1 MFEKFKGISKGAL
14 IRGGLLVLALL
25 NSALQLLGYDV
36 LPFTEDDV
44 ETLLTVIFNFFAMG
58 YAYWKNNSLTE
69 EAKKADED
77 MKAKKKAKKQN
88 KKAKKPTKGRR

>member
-25 NSALQLLGYDV
+25 NSALQLAGYDV

-44 ETLLTVIFNFFAMG
+44 ETFLTVVFNFVAMG
-58 YAYWKNNSLTE
+58 AAYWKNNSFTKPARDADDKLSE
-69 EAKKADED
+69 EKAKIKAIKKA
-77 MKAKKKAKKQN
+77 Q
-88 KKAKKPTKGRR
+88 KGRR